1 MKRAAVALCVA
12 LAMTLAGARPGA
24 AETFPSKPVRIV
36 IPFAAGGFADIMMR
50 LLADKLSD
58 RLGQRV
64 IIDNRIGGGGIVAAQ
79 AVTSSPADGYTL
91 FVLATGTAI
100 SVALF
105 KSLPFDAIKEF
116 TPISSVSEFD
126 LLLLVNGKSPI
137 KTLDD
142 LMGEARR
149 RGEDMNL
156 GTTIPGSAQ
165 NLAGALFKATAGLKT
180 TLVPYRSTPDVL
192 VALLRDDITVAI
204 ESYAALRA
212 PIDDG
217 QIRPIVSSG
226 TMRTLPNVPTS
237 REAGLP
243 GFEVVGWNAL
253 FAPAGTP
260 PEVIAI
266 LHKAIGDVV
275 AMPEFRRRVT
285 ELGGIPRS
293 STPAE
298 LADRLQADI
307 KKWNAIID
315 QAGVE
320 RK

>member
-1 MKRAAVALCVA
+1 MIASTGPRMARAQ
-12 LAMTLAGARPGA
+12 A
-24 AETFPSKPVRIV
+24 AFPNKPVRIV

-64 IIDNRIGGGGIVAAQ
+64 FVDNRIGGGGIVAAQ
-79 AVTSSPADGYTL
+79 SVTSSPADGYTL

-105 KSLPFDAIKEF
+105 KSLPFDAIRDF
-116 TPISSVSEFD
+116 TPISTVSYFD
-126 LLLLVNGKSPI
+126 LLLLVNAKSSI
-137 KTLDD
+137 KTLDQ
-142 LMGEARR
+142 LLAEARTRGEA
-149 RGEDMNL
+149 MNI

-165 NLAGALFKATAGLKT
+165 NLAGSLFKATAGLKA
-180 TLVPYRSTPDVL
+180 TLVPYRTTPDVL

-204 ESYAALRA
+204 ESYAALRSA
-212 PIDDG
+212 IDDG
-217 QIRPIVSSG
+217 QVRAVVSSG
-226 TMRTLPNVPTS
+226 TERTLKDVPTS
-237 REAGLP
+237 REAGVP

-260 PEVIAI
+260 PEAIAV

-275 AMPEFRRRVT
+275 AMPDFRKRVV
-285 ELGGIPRS
+285 ELGGTPQA
-293 STPAE
+293 STAEE
-298 LADRLQADI
+298 LAARLRTDI

-315 QAGVE
+315 QAGIE

>member
-1 MKRAAVALCVA
+1 MLA
-12 LAMTLAGARPGA
+12 LAGPPPA
-24 AETFPSKPVRIV
+24 AAQGDFPNKPIRIV

-50 LLADKLSD
+50 LLADKLGE

-79 AVTSSPADGYTL
+79 AVTSSAADGHTL

-105 KSLPFDAIKEF
+105 KTLPFDAIKDF
-116 TPISSVSEFD
+116 TPISTVSHFD
-126 LLLLVNGKSPI
+126 LLLLTNAKSPI
-137 KTLDD
+137 RTLDD
-142 LMGEARR
+142 LLAESRR
-149 RGEDMNL
+149 QGDKMNI

-165 NLAGALFKATAGLKT
+165 NLAGALFKATAVPQA

-217 QIRPIVSSG
+217 QVRAIASSG
-226 TMRTLPNVPTS
+226 AERTLPNVPTA
-237 REAGLP
+237 REAGVP
-243 GFEVVGWNAL
+243 GFEVIGWNAL

-260 PEVIAI
+260 QDVVAK
-266 LHKAIGDVV
+266 LNKAIGEVV
-275 AMPEFRRRVT
+275 EMPDFRKRVV
-285 ELGGIPRS
+285 ELGGVPQA

-298 LADRLQADI
+298 LADRLVTDI

>member
-1 MKRAAVALCVA
+1 
-12 LAMTLAGARPGA
+12 
-24 AETFPSKPVRIV
+24 
-36 IPFAAGGFADIMMR
+36 
-50 LLADKLSD
+50 LSD

-64 IIDNRIGGGGIVAAQ
+64 IVDNRIGGGGIVAAQ

-105 KSLPFDAIKEF
+105 KSLPFDAVKDF
-116 TPISSVSEFD
+116 TPISSVSYFD

-142 LMGEARR
+142 LLAEART
-149 RGEDMNL
+149 RGDRMNI

-165 NLAGALFKATAGLKT
+165 NLAGALFKATAGIKA
-180 TLVPYRSTPDVL
+180 TLVPFRSSPDVL

-204 ESYAALRA
+204 ESYAALRSA
-212 PIDDG
+212 IDDG
-217 QIRPIVSSG
+217 QIRPIASSG
-226 TMRTLPNVPTS
+226 TARTLPNVPTS
-237 REAGLP
+237 REAGMP
-243 GFEVVGWNAL
+243 AFEVVGWNAL

-260 PEVIAI
+260 PEVIAQ

-275 AMPEFRRRVT
+275 AMPDFRKRVV
-285 ELGGIPRS
+285 ELGGIPQA
-293 STPAE
+293 STAEE
-298 LADRLQADI
+298 LAERLRTDI

-315 QAGVE
+315 QAGIE